1 MIMTASELRAQAS
14 LERIRN
20 QLSSGMSVRD
30 WCQGNGINEKTF
42 YHWRKKLSD
51 RVAQTASANMVFEN
65 VPVAHNAGRVIP
77 QFSEVT
83 PVPVI
88 SESHCAAT
96 VVKGNL
102 RVELSD
108 DISDQMLIK
117 LMRTLGHV

>member
-1 MIMTASELRAQAS
+1 MIMTASELRAQAW

-51 RVAQTASANMVFEN
+51 HIVQTASANMECGG
-65 VPVAHNAGRVIP
+65 VPMIRDAGSAVP

>member
-1 MIMTASELRAQAS
+1 
-14 LERIRN
+14 
-20 QLSSGMSVRD
+20 MSVRD

-51 RVAQTASANMVFEN
+51 RVSANMVFEN
-65 VPVAHNAGRVIP
+65 VPIAHNAGRVIP

>member
-1 MIMTASELRAQAS
+1 MIMTASELRAQAW

-20 QLSSGMSVRD
+20 QLSSGMSVRG
-30 WCQGNGINEKTF
+30 WCQENGINEKTF

-51 RVAQTASANMVFEN
+51 RVAQTASANMVCEN
-65 VPVAHNAGRVIP
+65 VPVVHTAGRVIP
-77 QFSEVT
+77 QFSEMK
-83 PVPVI
+83 PVSVI

-96 VVKGNL
+96 VVKGSL
-102 RVELSD
+102 RVELSN

>member
-1 MIMTASELRAQAS
+1 MIMTASELRAQAW

-65 VPVAHNAGRVIP
+65 VPV
-77 QFSEVT
+77 
-83 PVPVI
+83 